1 MELKIYNPT
10 MDNALK
16 HIDWNFEELKKE
28 VTEKANVYKSLVYTD
43 ENIKE
48 AKADRAALNKFSKA
62 LNDGKKDVKKMM
74 LEPYSVF
81 EGQVKELI
89 AIVDEANANIDSQV
103 KAYDQKK
110 REEKLIKVEEIY
122 DRTFA
127 SAEELK
133 EILTFK
139 RVFKESYLNVTTTLK
154 SITNDMEHQYLD
166 ASLGASVVGTHSLSS
181 VLLIPQESGA
191 GLNVETHNINY
202 CTISMY
208 RNALLTAGVEDAKV
222 IVAAPSP
229 MSGTAALVGAVKAY
243 ETYSGT
249 TVSDSV
255 LETAADE
262 LVLTGQLSEDLDSEK
277 ISDLIAYL
285 KQQIAENHLDD
296 PDKLADLVRQAAE
309 EMGIT
314 LTDEQVSQIVDLLLK
329 LSKLDI
335 DPDKLAKQA
344 KELYNKLESLG
355 ITVDKEKVGNFIT
368 NFVSSIWE
376 LIQSFLNQ

>member
-1 MELKIYNPT
+1 MRKWFGMLLMSMLLMAGCMQVSAAETGVL
-10 MDNALK
+10 ALG
-16 HIDWNFEELKKE
+16 
-28 VTEKANVYKSLVYTD
+28 ANLS
-43 ENIKE
+43 
-48 AKADRAALNKFSKA
+48 
-62 LNDGKKDVKKMM
+62 
-74 LEPYSVF
+74 
-81 EGQVKELI
+81 
-89 AIVDEANANIDSQV
+89 DSQ
-103 KAYDQKK
+103 KAEVYAQMGITA
-110 REEKLIKVEEIY
+110 EQAASYQTIY
-122 DRTFA
+122 
-127 SAEELK
+127 
-133 EILTFK
+133 
-139 RVFKESYLNVTTTLK
+139 
-154 SITNDMEHQYLD
+154 ITNDMEHQYLD

-285 KQQIAENHLDD
+285 KQQIAENHL
-296 PDKLADLVRQAAE
+296 ADLVRQAAD

-335 DPDKLAKQA
+335 DPDKLASQA

-355 ITVDKEKVGNFIT
+355 ITVDKEKMGNFIT

-376 LIQSFLNQ
+376 LIQSFLNR

>member
-1 MELKIYNPT
+1 MRK
-10 MDNALK
+10 
-16 HIDWNFEELKKE
+16 WF
-28 VTEKANVYKSLVYTD
+28 
-43 ENIKE
+43 
-48 AKADRAALNKFSKA
+48 
-62 LNDGKKDVKKMM
+62 GM
-74 LEPYSVF
+74 LLMSML
-81 EGQVKELI
+81 LI
-89 AIVDEANANIDSQV
+89 AGCMQVSAAESGVLALGANLSDSQ
-103 KAYDQKK
+103 KAEVYAQMGITA
-110 REEKLIKVEEIY
+110 EQAASYQTIY
-122 DRTFA
+122 
-127 SAEELK
+127 
-133 EILTFK
+133 
-139 RVFKESYLNVTTTLK
+139 
-154 SITNDMEHQYLD
+154 ITNDMEHQYLD
-166 ASLGASVVGTHSLSS
+166 ASLGASV
-181 VLLIPQESGA
+181 LIPQESGA

-335 DPDKLAKQA
+335 DPDKLANQA
-344 KELYNKLESLG
+344 KELYNKLESMG